1 MKKNERLESLFDGKN
16 EVEITDE
23 LIKVLIEE
31 KKWSADAE
39 ETLREMAKMGAKWN
53 LKRNSLVLT
62 Y

>member
-39 ETLREMAKMGAKWN
+39 ETLREMSKMGAKWN